1 MIEIDR
7 QLFMSLNYD
16 KATRMYYV
24 LLDGNYETK
33 FYAPS
38 DEKAKVKFREY
49 LLAKR
54 IIIMEQDFVP
64 TRETTVGDVMKDI
77 EENPL
82 DVIQYLLELLE
93 Q

>member
-7 QLFMSLNYD
+7 QLFVSLNYD
-16 KATRMYYV
+16 EITRMYYV
-24 LLDGNYETK
+24 LRDGNYETK

-38 DEKAKVKFREY
+38 DGRAKVKFREY

-54 IIIMEQDFVP
+54 IIVQDEVMA
-64 TRETTVGDVMKDI
+64 RETTVEGIMKDI
-77 EENPL
+77 EESPL